1 VLLCVLSLCYSLFVH
16 VQQMCEQADE
26 RLKNVDAAGNATAA
40 APSGTFSFV
49 LPPFVADCLETLQL

>member
-1 VLLCVLSLCYSLFVH
+1 
-16 VQQMCEQADE
+16 MCEQADE